1 MRPRQRA
8 ICQPIPTKPHR
19 PGGTRP
25 FRGLFPK
32 ASLVTAGRLHV
43 IEQYP
48 KIMQVLRELSGQGL
62 IYRDPETTWVRSDVS
77 AMLNEFLPGHN
88 RLARAPFAV
97 VPLVSLQ
104 MKYHIY

>member
-1 MRPRQRA
+1 M
-8 ICQPIPTKPHR
+8 
-19 PGGTRP
+19 
-25 FRGLFPK
+25 
-32 ASLVTAGRLHV
+32 TAGRLHV

-62 IYRDPETTWVRSDVS
+62 IYRVPESTWVRSDVS

-104 MKYHIY
+104 MKHHISW